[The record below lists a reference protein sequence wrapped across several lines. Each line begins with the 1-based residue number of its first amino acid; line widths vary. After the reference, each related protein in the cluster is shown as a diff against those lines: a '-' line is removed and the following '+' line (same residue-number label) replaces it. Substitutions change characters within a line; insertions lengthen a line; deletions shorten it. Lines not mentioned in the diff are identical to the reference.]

1 MMAKKVFSIG
11 TLPQIKNEFIV
22 GFAFPFLQFLALKGG
37 VTFPLLA
44 CKLFNEMPMQSENI
58 LIFCFIL
65 LLLETGGLFLLLLE
79 IGALVDL
86 ACISCRCCL

>member
-11 TLPQIKNEFIV
+11 TLPQFNNEFIV

-65 LLLETGGLFLLLLE
+65 LLLETGLFLVLPGNFEL
-79 IGALVDL
+79 
-86 ACISCRCCL
+86 